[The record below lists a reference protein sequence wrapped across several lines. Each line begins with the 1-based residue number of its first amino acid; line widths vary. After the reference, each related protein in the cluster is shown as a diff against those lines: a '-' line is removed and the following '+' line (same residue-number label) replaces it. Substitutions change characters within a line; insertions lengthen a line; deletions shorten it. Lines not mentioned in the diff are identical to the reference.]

1 MLGDQIIP
9 VYWDNFQEEEE
20 EEEKNNFQDIY
31 NSEYINRLI
40 FQQEKVEYYEVL
52 NIVGSDDFYQLIMSL
67 LVGLIW
73 FFSGLGLY
81 SLPYIFQNPKF
92 MCYEGFSSHDPI
104 HTIQTP
110 QFYNVSSSNQ
120 IFNFLPF
127 ENKEVIQHQHNYLQS
142 SQQKQEF
149 HQYQQDASQIKIE
162 ELEGYE
168 CWENELA
175 CRKQIVIMNDRLS
188 QINSSLITQFSM
200 FCSHFHNKILIIGF
214 FFAGASFGV
223 MFSQLFLSNKLGQA
237 LQIKIYL
244 LLQSINIF
252 CMCFFDIDFIFICS
266 HIFFAGFLGF
276 ALWSISQ
283 TYLRDICSREFFSDY
298 RCAIFFL
305 NTISQMSVTLLFTFM
320 QEWRKSLIYA
330 VSLPLAILFIAS
342 LYFMI
347 ENPRFLIGRSNSNRV
362 YKAFYDIFMFNDARK
377 FFSPRQFEIIY
388 VKMLATLKLYPP
400 QNQNGNQLEG
410 LQQNR
415 RQNPLSSPS
424 SGSNLSPSQ
433 LNRNS
438 NNHNT
443 NMLSE
448 MNNVNINNNQN
459 NRLNTY
465 DLINIRNNTI
475 DNQRANTQEQIR
487 FNTIDINRVNTQ
499 DFQRANTA
507 SSPFYAQQQNRNNN
521 QNQQPQTYENFSQ
534 PFLQQQ
540 QQIQFSQQPNLQN
553 YYQSQI
559 NIENN
564 KMEDIFSRKSI
575 QNNSNNLAL
584 QNKLDLQ
591 SYNRNNLGNLVE
603 DKSIDKISL
612 ISLHNPTPEIMSNIF
627 LKIPSNIQ
635 INNQNSTKQNIQKVN
650 EDIQSQN
657 SNNLQNSNTQLN
669 FQNSNNQINF
679 QSSNNQINLQSSSF
693 QQKNQLNFQIGNNQF
708 PQSQQENQQTQMNMN
723 NLQTEYISRS
733 QVNLNQN
740 DNIYMNNNNNTNNNL
755 ITNMNNNL
763 IQLTTNNYT
772 YQAFTHINMGEEQK
786 SQSEAI
792 SNNTMIAYR
801 QNQNIENNVCE
812 ESENQQPYN
821 EKQQFQEYLK
831 RLIVYIIA
839 SCVFFGMY
847 FLFMM
852 EIDKIGINLS
862 YNIFILGFSEFIG
875 VLFADK
881 FIEFPDPRNTVKHCL
896 FVSGI
901 LSTSFVMMRQSKYC
915 EASHIAVCP
924 EKIVQLLFIGLI
936 RFSTIFGLSFLIR
949 NFKLI
954 ENSSQLREQTWKWI
968 NSIGIFGVFIPLI
981 ILLITKSIYSTI
993 FIFGIISM
1001 LVSLFFRG

>member
-1 MLGDQIIP
+1 M
-9 VYWDNFQEEEE
+9 
-20 EEEKNNFQDIY
+20 
-31 NSEYINRLI
+31 
-40 FQQEKVEYYEVL
+40 
-52 NIVGSDDFYQLIMSL
+52 
-67 LVGLIW
+67 
-73 FFSGLGLY
+73 
-81 SLPYIFQNPKF
+81 
-92 MCYEGFSSHDPI
+92 
-104 HTIQTP
+104 
-110 QFYNVSSSNQ
+110 
-120 IFNFLPF
+120 
-127 ENKEVIQHQHNYLQS
+127 
-142 SQQKQEF
+142 
-149 HQYQQDASQIKIE
+149 
-162 ELEGYE
+162 
-168 CWENELA
+168 
-175 CRKQIVIMNDRLS
+175 
-188 QINSSLITQFSM
+188 NSSLITQFSM
-200 FCSHFHNKILIIGF
+200 FCSHFHNKILILGF
-214 FFAGASFGV
+214 FFAGASCGV
-223 MFSQLFLSNKLGQA
+223 MFSQIFISNRLGQA

-252 CMCFFDIDFIFICS
+252 CMCFFDIDFIFLCS
-266 HIFFAGFLGF
+266 HIFFAGFFGF

-283 TYLRDICSREFFSDY
+283 TYLRDVCSKDFFSDY

-305 NTISQMSVTLLFTFM
+305 NTISQMSVTLLFTFIS
-320 QEWRKSLIYA
+320 EWRKSLIYA
-330 VSLPLAILFIAS
+330 VSLPLGILFLAS

-362 YKAFYDIFMFNDARK
+362 YKAFYDIFLFNDARK

-410 LQQNR
+410 QLNH

-448 MNNVNINNNQN
+448 MNNINNNN
-459 NRLNTY
+459 NNQLNRMNTN
-465 DLINIRNNTI
+465 DLMNNRNNTV
-475 DNQRANTQEQIR
+475 DNLRANTLGQIR
-487 FNTIDINRVNTQ
+487 FNTIDINRANTQ
-499 DFQRANTA
+499 DYQRVNTV
-507 SSPFYAQQQNRNNN
+507 SSPFYANKNNN
-521 QNQQPQTYENFSQ
+521 QYQQQQALDNFSQ
-534 PFLQQQ
+534 PLFQQQ
-540 QQIQFSQQPNLQN
+540 QQIQLSQQNNLQN

-559 NIENN
+559 NTENN
-564 KMEDIFSRKSI
+564 KMEDMLSRKSM
-575 QNNSNNLAL
+575 QNYSSNLTL

-591 SYNRNNLGNLVE
+591 SYNRNNLANLAE

-627 LKIPSNIQ
+627 LKIPSKNQ
-635 INNQNSTKQNIQKVN
+635 INNQNSTKQNIQQMN
-650 EDIQSQN
+650 EDILSQN
-657 SNNLQNSNTQLN
+657 SNNLQNSNIQIN
-669 FQNSNNQINF
+669 FQNSNNQF
-679 QSSNNQINLQSSSF
+679 NLQNTSV
-693 QQKNQLNFQIGNNQF
+693 QQKNQLNFQTGTNQF
-708 PQSQQENQQTQMNMN
+708 APSQQENQQNQINMN
-723 NLQTEYISRS
+723 NLQTEFFTRS
-733 QVNLNQN
+733 QIHLNQN
-740 DNIYMNNNNNTNNNL
+740 DNIFMNNNNNTNNIL
-755 ITNMNNNL
+755 ITNMNNNP

-792 SNNTMIAYR
+792 SNNTIAYR

-831 RLIVYIIA
+831 RLIIYIIA

-901 LSTSFVMMRQSKYC
+901 LSTSFVMIKQSKYC

-954 ENSSQLREQTWKWI
+954 ENTSQMKEQTWKWI

-1001 LVSLFFRG
+1001 LVSLFFRS

>member
-9 VYWDNFQEEEE
+9 VYWENFQEEEE
-20 EEEKNNFQDIY
+20 EEEKNNYQDIY

-81 SLPYIFQNPKF
+81 SIPYIFQNPKF

-104 HTIQTP
+104 QASQTP
-110 QFYNVSSSNQ
+110 LFFNASTSNQ
-120 IFNFLPF
+120 IFDNLPF
-127 ENKEVIQHQHNYLQS
+127 KNKEEIQHQHNLIQ
-142 SQQKQEF
+142 SQQQNQQF
-149 HQYQQDASQIKIE
+149 HQYQQNANQIKIE

-175 CRKQIVIMNDRLS
+175 CRKQIVIMNDRLN
-188 QINSSLITQFSM
+188 QMNSSLITQFSM
-200 FCSHFHNKILIIGF
+200 FCSHFHNKILILSF
-214 FFAGASFGV
+214 FFAGASLGV
-223 MFSQLFLSNKLGQA
+223 MFSQVFISNRLGQA

-252 CMCFFDIDFIFICS
+252 CMCFFAIDFIFICS
-266 HIFFAGFLGF
+266 HIFFAGFFGF

-283 TYLRDICSREFFSDY
+283 TYLRDICSKEFFIDY

-305 NTISQMSVTLLFTFM
+305 NTISQMSVTLLFTFIS
-320 QEWRKSLIYA
+320 EWRKSLIYA
-330 VSLPLAILFIAS
+330 VSVPLGILFIAC

-362 YKAFYDIFMFNDARK
+362 YKAFYDIFLFNDARK
-377 FFSPRQFEIIY
+377 FFSPRQFDIVY
-388 VKMLATLKLYPP
+388 VKMLVTLKLYPP

-410 LQQNR
+410 QQNR

-438 NNHNT
+438 NNHNI
-443 NMLSE
+443 NLLSE
-448 MNNVNINNNQN
+448 MNNNINNNN
-459 NRLNTY
+459 NQPNRINTN
-465 DLINIRNNTI
+465 DLMNNRNNTV
-475 DNQRANTQEQIR
+475 DNLRANTQEQIR

-499 DFQRANTA
+499 DYQRANTVG
-507 SSPFYAQQQNRNNN
+507 SPFYAQQSNKNNL
-521 QNQQPQTYENFSQ
+521 QCQQQQALDNFSQ

-540 QQIQFSQQPNLQN
+540 QQIQQIQQPNLQN

-575 QNNSNNLAL
+575 QNNSNNLML

-591 SYNRNNLGNLVE
+591 SYNRNNLANLAE

-627 LKIPSNIQ
+627 LKIPSNNQ
-635 INNQNSTKQNIQKVN
+635 INNQNSTKLNNQKMN
-650 EDIQSQN
+650 EDIQSLN
-657 SNNLQNSNTQLN
+657 SNNPQNSNT
-669 FQNSNNQINF
+669 QINF
-679 QSSNNQINLQSSSF
+679 QSSNNQINLQNSF
-693 QQKNQLNFQIGNNQF
+693 VQQKNQFNLQTATNQF
-708 PQSQQENQQTQMNMN
+708 AQSQQENQQAQMNIN
-723 NLQTEYISRS
+723 NLQTEYFTRS
-733 QVNLNQN
+733 QMNLNQN
-740 DNIYMNNNNNTNNNL
+740 DNIYMNNNNNTNNIL
-755 ITNMNNNL
+755 ITNMNNNP

-792 SNNTMIAYR
+792 SNNTIAYR

-831 RLIVYIIA
+831 RLIVYIFA
-839 SCVFFGMY
+839 SSVFFGMY

-875 VLFADK
+875 ILFADK

-901 LSTSFVMMRQSKYC
+901 LSTSFIMMKQSKYC

-954 ENSSQLREQTWKWI
+954 ENTSQMKEQTWKWV

-993 FIFGIISM
+993 FIYGIVSM
-1001 LVSLFFRG
+1001 LVSLFFRT